1 MEHNFPFSGWT
12 FHLFWKFSGWA
23 NQNGLTIYSPTEI
36 SVVFFFFFF
45 FLEMVNTQ
53 CFSFT
58 VSFFYYYSNLKMI
71 LKLVMILKNDF
82 SAKVIFILFT
92 AGMITCNVN
101 MLTCMLTRLYD
112 DNMQCWHDNKMEI
125 LNGII
130 NVIIK
135 FRYNACYDWL
145 KQRALSEYRC
155 TE

>member
-1 MEHNFPFSGWT
+1 
-12 FHLFWKFSGWA
+12 
-23 NQNGLTIYSPTEI
+23 
-36 SVVFFFFFF
+36 
-45 FLEMVNTQ
+45 
-53 CFSFT
+53 
-58 VSFFYYYSNLKMI
+58 MI

-130 NVIIK
+130 NDK
-135 FRYNACYDWL
+135 TCEDDKKDQAQL
-145 KQRALSEYRC
+145 KSNRNKHI
-155 TE
+155 